1 MWIKINN
8 RSDKTMSI
16 DEEIEIRLAIIDEN
30 TEKILSLLEKKESKK
45 SNLESDNNRL
55 LENETYG
62 GL

>member
-1 MWIKINN
+1 
-8 RSDKTMSI
+8 MSI

-30 TEKILSLLEKKESKK
+30 TEKILSLLEKKEKE
-45 SNLESDNNRL
+45 SNCEINNNRL

>member
-1 MWIKINN
+1 
-8 RSDKTMSI
+8 MSI

-45 SNLESDNNRL
+45 SNLESENNRL
-55 LENETYG
+55 LENKTYG